1 MKRILVLFFVTVI
14 ALPTLCAQNFSL
26 VLSCRGIKADSIH
39 LQTFDGRKEFKNVL
53 SVPFA
58 GQVTLK
64 QKTAL
69 PAGFYLV
76 AADTTALFTLLISE
90 EKKQQISA
98 QVDFG
103 HSAAFT
109 GSDENNA
116 SIAYEQRISQ
126 YSAAHNALYQQYAE
140 AQQSMPEYML
150 QTLVERLQAQDA
162 RVSEEEE
169 AYKDSVA
176 QVFQGTLLA
185 SIVQFD
191 KALPP
196 APEQYYQNRNL
207 MRLYYCQHCFDH
219 YPFADARM
227 TTVPA
232 TAMRLREFCASVLYL
247 SPADAAQ
254 AINDLLTKAQAN
266 ASTYHFF
273 YDWLA
278 KTFGSQG
285 TPFYNEALYLVMLD
299 NALAYPSLDQD
310 HRSKCQTESKLHHLN
325 MEGTTI
331 ANFHVLWGDG
341 TRSTLHDVEAEYLLV
356 YFQNPECPE
365 CTMIRGFLAENQELN
380 KAIASGRLKV
390 ATIYFEDDESLWKR
404 YLAGEAKPEYLHG
417 WDYDGEIDKNTL
429 FDLRAIPYM
438 FLVDKDKKI
447 LKKDLLYNEVSDYLK
462 YFHIID

>member
-1 MKRILVLFFVTVI
+1 MKRILALFFISVI
-14 ALPTLCAQNFSL
+14 ALPELFSQNFSL
-26 VLSCRGIKADSIH
+26 VLNCRGIKSDSIH
-39 LQTFDGRKEFKNVL
+39 LQIFDGRKDFQNVL

-58 GQVTLK
+58 KQVTLK
-64 QKTAL
+64 QKAAL
-69 PAGFYLV
+69 PVGFYAV
-76 AADTTALFTLLISE
+76 AADTTMLFTLLISE

-126 YSAAHNALYQQYAE
+126 YNAAHNALYQQYAD
-140 AQQSMPEYML
+140 AQKSMPEYML

-162 RVSEEEE
+162 RISEEEG
-169 AYKDSVA
+169 AYKDSMA
-176 QVFQGTLLA
+176 QAFPGTLLA
-185 SIVQFD
+185 SIIQFD
-191 KALPP
+191 QSLPP

-207 MRLYYCQHCFDH
+207 MRLYYCQHCFDY

-254 AINDLLTKAQAN
+254 TTNDLLNHAQAN
-266 ASTYHFF
+266 TSTYHFF

-285 TPFYNEALYLVMLD
+285 TPFYNEELYLVMLD
-299 NALAYPSLDQD
+299 NALSYTSLDKE
-310 HRSKCQTESKLHHLN
+310 HRSKCETESKLHHLN

-331 ANFHVLWGDG
+331 ANFNVLWGDG
-341 TRSTLHDVEAEYLLV
+341 TRSTLHDVDAEYLLV

-365 CTMIRGFLAENQELN
+365 CTMIRGFLAENEELN

-390 ATIYFEDDESLWKR
+390 ATIYFERDEALWRR
-404 YLAGEAKPEYLHG
+404 YLAGEAKREYLHG
-417 WDYDGEIDKNTL
+417 WDVNGEIDANTL

-438 FLVDKDKKI
+438 FLLDKDKKI